1 MEVKVVFGRE
11 KKSLLIVIMIKN
23 IRRVENKL
31 FIVVLV
37 FMDDRIID
45 FGGVIVDGKYLK
57 NELVKL

>member
-1 MEVKVVFGRE
+1 
-11 KKSLLIVIMIKN
+11 MIKS